1 MQTEGSKPAL
11 GTLGQKYDQYIDFA
25 QLPQDAHEFFR
36 IAMGM
41 EEQDIF
47 KIPRNNDTD
56 SRRLSV
62 ATLPCTPG
70 FRCVPYRTWVMEK
83 AEDADE
89 EGRHVGLLPLSPTTP
104 ILPIPLPHTRLKRP
118 TNTDAQTQESP
129 QDNSHQHYRS
139 THQSRLDDRLPVY
152 TNPYTQMDFPFVSRD
167 SNAFVSSP
175 PLASAL
181 EPGKTFKGREK
192 THDDCIA
199 PAYFG
204 CWICS

>member
-1 MQTEGSKPAL
+1 MGEALGRDYADQRYVSSLGYELGGAGMQTEGSKPAL

-56 SRRLSV
+56 SRRLSG

-89 EGRHVGLLPLSPTTP
+89 
-104 ILPIPLPHTRLKRP
+104 
-118 TNTDAQTQESP
+118 AC
-129 QDNSHQHYRS
+129 
-139 THQSRLDDRLPVY
+139 
-152 TNPYTQMDFPFVSRD
+152 FPPFSSLHFV
-167 SNAFVSSP
+167 
-175 PLASAL
+175 AL
-181 EPGKTFKGREK
+181 
-192 THDDCIA
+192 
-199 PAYFG
+199 
-204 CWICS
+204 